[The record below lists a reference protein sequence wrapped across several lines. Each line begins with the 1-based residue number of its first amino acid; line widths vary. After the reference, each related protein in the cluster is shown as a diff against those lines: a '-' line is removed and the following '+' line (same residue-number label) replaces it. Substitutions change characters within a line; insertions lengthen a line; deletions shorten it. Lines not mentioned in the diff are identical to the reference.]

1 MKITVAISGA
11 SGSNLGVNFVKSYPK
26 ILKFC
31 DIFKSAKTA
40 LKLENQISTKELFKD
55 YPNVTMLKDSNIGAC
70 VASGSFKVDKMIIL
84 PCSQNTLAKCAVGIS
99 DSLITRA
106 FTVMLKEKRDIVIAP
121 REMPLNSISLKNMLK
136 LSKLG
141 VIIAPPVLGYYSS
154 QQTLEDMEKF
164 LIGKWL
170 DLLKIDNNLYK
181 DGNKNAKYRYKFIQ
195 KAIYSGTFDPITNG
209 HLDIIKE
216 LQIFLMK

>member
-11 SGSNLGVNFVKSYPK
+11 SGSNLGVNFVKYIPK
-26 ILKFC
+26 
-31 DIFKSAKTA
+31 DIEIFVIFSKSAKTA

-154 QQTLEDMEKF
+154 QQTLEDMENF

-181 DGNKNAKYRYKFIQ
+181 RW
-195 KAIYSGTFDPITNG
+195 
-209 HLDIIKE
+209 E
-216 LQIFLMK
+216 